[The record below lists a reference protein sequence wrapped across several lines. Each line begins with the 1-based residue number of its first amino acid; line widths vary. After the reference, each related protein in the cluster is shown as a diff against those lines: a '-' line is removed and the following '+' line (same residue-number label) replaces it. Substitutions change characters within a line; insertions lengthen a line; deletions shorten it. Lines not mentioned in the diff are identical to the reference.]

1 MNFEFTAEHLAFRQM
16 AAEFAQNKLAP
27 MADSWDEHSHFPVEI
42 LREAAALGMAGMVV
56 REDIGGAQLT
66 RLDAALIFEQLATGC
81 ITTSAYLSIHNMVAS
96 LIDRY
101 ASSELRAT
109 WGPKLTSMQ
118 AIASYCLTEPEAGS
132 DAASLKTK
140 AVQEGDYYIVNG
152 AKAFISGGSVSDVYL
167 CMVRTGDESYKG
179 ISSLL
184 IEKNTPGLSFGKLEK
199 KMGWRNQPTCMV
211 YFENCRVPVANRVGD
226 EGMGFRIALNALN
239 GGRINIAS
247 CSLGGALAC
256 LRITQAY
263 LNERKQF
270 DRKLSKMQG
279 LRFYFADM
287 LTDYEASRLMVY
299 RAATAID
306 INDPKAPVYCAMAK
320 RMATDIA
327 FQISD
332 KAMQL
337 HGGYGY
343 LRDYQIERIFRDLR
357 VHQILEGTNEIMREI
372 IAKASLDDDYYIN

>member
-1 MNFEFTAEHLAFRQM
+1 MNFEFTAEHLAFREM
-16 AAEFAQNKLAP
+16 AADFALHKLAP
-27 MADSWDEHSHFPVEI
+27 MAESWDEHSHFPVDI
-42 LREAAALGMAGMVV
+42 LREAAVLGMAGMIA

-81 ITTSAYLSIHNMVAS
+81 ITTSAYLSIHNMVTS
-96 LIDRY
+96 LVDRY
-101 ASSELRAT
+101 ASPELRKE

-118 AIASYCLTEPEAGS
+118 VIASYCLTEPESGS
-132 DAASLKTK
+132 DAASLKTR
-140 AVQEGDYYIVNG
+140 AVKEGDHYILNG
-152 AKAFISGGSVSDVYL
+152 TKAFISGGSVSDVYL
-167 CMVRTGDESYKG
+167 CMVRTGDESHHG

-199 KMGWRNQPTCMV
+199 KLGWRSQPTSMV
-211 YFENCRVPVANRVGD
+211 YFENCRVPIANRVGD
-226 EGMGFRIALNALN
+226 EGMGFKIALNALN
-239 GGRINIAS
+239 GGRVNIAS

-256 LRITQAY
+256 LRLTQAY
-263 LNERKQF
+263 MLERKQF
-270 DRKLSKMQG
+270 GKTLTQMQA

-287 LTDYEASRLMVY
+287 LTDYESARLMVY
-299 RAATAID
+299 RAATAMD
-306 INDPKAPVYCAMAK
+306 KNDRHAPMYCAMAK
-320 RMATDIA
+320 RLATDIA
-327 FQISD
+327 FRISD

-372 IAKASLDDDYYIN
+372 IAKASLDDEYYID